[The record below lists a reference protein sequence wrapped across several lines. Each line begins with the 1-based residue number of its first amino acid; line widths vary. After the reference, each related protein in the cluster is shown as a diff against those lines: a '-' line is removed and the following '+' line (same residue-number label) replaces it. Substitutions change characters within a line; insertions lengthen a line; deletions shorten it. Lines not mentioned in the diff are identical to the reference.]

1 MLVKHSSSVLILSSF
16 SFLSFSYSSNLFEIK
31 SIASVSYTKCFSPL
45 ICPSFSSFWKIYV
58 ICLSIFLIQL
68 NKMLTQSSDF
78 KLSVNTLSGISLAL
92 LVFRLPSFN
101 FLLLSSWFEL
111 SLRSCFFEF
120 QSNYSVISVSLM
132 IIPTYSNCLIEN
144 SIKNFQIENVQNY
157 ISTWLKYVCL
167 LCFHHGKKKNKYVH
181 NFFFGWGGGR
191 GGWGLF
197 FWCVSCSYEVGRF

>member
-1 MLVKHSSSVLILSSF
+1 MLFKHSSSVLILSSF
-16 SFLSFSYSSNLFEIK
+16 SFLCFSYSSNLFGIK
-31 SIASVSYTKCFSPL
+31 SIAFVSSAKCFSLL
-45 ICPSFSSFWKIYV
+45 ICLLFSSFIFSKVCV
-58 ICLSIFLIQL
+58 ICLSTFLIQP
-68 NKMLTQSSDF
+68 NKMLTQSGNY

-120 QSNYSVISVSLM
+120 QSKYSVISVSLM

-167 LCFHHGKKKNKYVH
+167 LCCHHGKK
-181 NFFFGWGGGR
+181 
-191 GGWGLF
+191 
-197 FWCVSCSYEVGRF
+197 